1 MVKIE
6 NKILEKLIWQVR
18 GDYALSVK
26 DLWTGLGISSQTY
39 YNWIKY
45 NPDKLMDKILEVY
58 YSE

>member
-6 NKILEKLIWQVR
+6 NKLLEKLIWQVR
-18 GDYALSVK
+18 GDYGLSIK
-26 DLWTGLGISSQTY
+26 DLWTGLGISGQTY

>member
-6 NKILEKLIWQVR
+6 NKILEKLIWKVR

-45 NPDKLMDKILEVY
+45 NPDKLMDKILDVY